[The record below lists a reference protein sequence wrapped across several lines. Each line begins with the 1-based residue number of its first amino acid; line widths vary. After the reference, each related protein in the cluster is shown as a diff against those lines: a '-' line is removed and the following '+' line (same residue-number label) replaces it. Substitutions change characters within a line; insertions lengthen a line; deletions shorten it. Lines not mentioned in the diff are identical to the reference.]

1 MSRIN
6 RRRALVSLY
15 GFALTAC
22 GGGASDLPQ
31 GASAS
36 LAPSDLAAG
45 TSGTNL
51 PASPGVGTGT
61 IAPVPRTGDL
71 VQARTWDAGSGPNP
85 TMWSRHLQLAW
96 KHQGGDWTDAA
107 GVAQGAVPFATLRL
121 TAAGPAT
128 IDITALARRWLGG
141 HNTGA
146 MVRLAA
152 RAAKLA
158 GRQSAT
164 PPRLVVTAGGVS
176 IDCVALACSNWT
188 ASTANGLD
196 SRVSIRLD
204 SSSAAI
210 LQFDLSGVSGAIDS
224 AVLHLSAT
232 AADARG
238 TDLLFFDTDA
248 PLIHLGQGPAMPGLA
263 AAVGEAGLK
272 GHPDVI
278 AYHDFATLE
287 GDVDWMLLKT
297 GAPYEI
303 TAEGYRGS
311 FDPSS
316 HGSFNGIPFSL
327 RADLADPRRPPLGR
341 CDELFVSLDF
351 LLEDDFVS
359 SLDQQKLGVG
369 FDLRMGYWND
379 AQGGYWQNVSG
390 NGGDPGDGRAHLRGD
405 GRLEFRGHSIRMEAG
420 KDADDGNP
428 YGYLRPLQSYVYH
441 LDQPTNYGDMK
452 RLGAGCIQ
460 RGRWNTIEQ
469 RIKLNSVSGARD
481 ALGNGE
487 AVADGVL
494 QTWLNG
500 NLISTLEGLR
510 WRHNELLG
518 VNGGWINWYY
528 GGQGLPP
535 QAMHYRQRRMVVA
548 RRYVGPRPV

>member
-1 MSRIN
+1 MHQPPMSRIS
-6 RRRALVSLY
+6 RRTALGSIY
-15 GFALTAC
+15 GLALAAC
-22 GGGASDLPQ
+22 GGGAGEEALGGSSA
-31 GASAS
+31 GA
-36 LAPSDLAAG
+36 LATGNQSTVPP
-45 TSGTNL
+45 
-51 PASPGVGTGT
+51 PASPRPSAGGSTP
-61 IAPVPRTGDL
+61 APVPATGDVPQFL
-71 VQARTWDAGSGPNP
+71 TWDAGSGPSQ

-96 KHQGGDWTDAA
+96 KRPGGDWIDAA
-107 GVAQGAVPFATLRL
+107 GIAQGAAPFATLRL
-121 TAAGPAT
+121 TAPGPASV
-128 IDITALARRWLGG
+128 DVTALARRWAAGR
-141 HNTGA
+141 NTGA

-152 RAAKLA
+152 RSARIA
-158 GRQSAT
+158 GRQSPT
-164 PPRLVVTAGGVS
+164 PPRLVVNGTA
-176 IDCVALACSNWT
+176 CPALACSNWS
-188 ASTANGLD
+188 STTSGGLD
-196 SRVSIRLD
+196 SRETIRLD
-204 SSSAAI
+204 SNSCAI
-210 LQFDLSGVSGAIDS
+210 LQFDLSGVSSIDS

-232 AADARG
+232 AADSRG

-248 PLIHLGQGPAMPGLA
+248 PAIDLGLGPAVPGLA
-263 AAVGEAGLK
+263 ASVGEAGLK
-272 GHPDVI
+272 GHADVI

-311 FDPSS
+311 FDPST
-316 HGSFNGIPFSL
+316 HGSFNGIPFTL
-327 RADLADPRRPPLGR
+327 RADPSDPRRAPQGR

-390 NGGDPGDGRAHLRGD
+390 NGGDPGDGRAYLRSD

-441 LDQPTNYGDMK
+441 LDQPGNYGDMK
-452 RLGAGCIQ
+452 RLGAACIK
-460 RGRWNTIEQ
+460 RGGWNTVEQ
-469 RIKLNSVSGARD
+469 RIKLNSVTGPLD

-500 NLISTLEGLR
+500 NLISTIDGLR
-510 WRHNELLG
+510 WRCNEMLG

-528 GGQGLPP
+528 GGKTLPP
-535 QAMHYRQRRMVVA
+535 QVMHYRQRRMVVA
-548 RRYVGPRPV
+548 RRYVGPRV